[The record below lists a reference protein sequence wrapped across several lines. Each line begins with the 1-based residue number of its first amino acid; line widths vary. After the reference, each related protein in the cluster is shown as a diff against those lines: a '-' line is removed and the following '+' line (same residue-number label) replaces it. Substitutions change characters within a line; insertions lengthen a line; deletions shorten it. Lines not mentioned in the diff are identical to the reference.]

1 MDMSSL
7 SKNIGRLCMDKY
19 DTLYM
24 IVDVEYDERSVPM
37 YRVYYI
43 EKDTTLSLYVSV
55 FDNPNLVRWL
65 TP

>member
-1 MDMSSL
+1 
-7 SKNIGRLCMDKY
+7 MDKY